1 MAWVDRCSGQHTDY
15 SYRVSKNLFNDRVK
29 VTIGGSV
36 SSDADPTQNMK
47 ENFVDDISLE
57 YRLDKRDN
65 MSLKVYRYNTQESIL
80 EGEVID
86 TGVGF
91 VVRKKLNRLGNL
103 FRLSRDPEKRQ
114 QREEKRAQ
122 RKNTKPNERPA
133 HPTETSSSTPSET
146 SADHE

>member
-1 MAWVDRCSGQHTDY
+1 M
-15 SYRVSKNLFNDRVK
+15 
-29 VTIGGSV
+29 
-36 SSDADPTQNMK
+36 
-47 ENFVDDISLE
+47 DDISLE

-103 FRLSRDPEKRQ
+103 FRLTRDPKN
-114 QREEKRAQ
+114 ASNG
-122 RKNTKPNERPA
+122 RKDALDANRRDRRPGTLQ
-133 HPTETSSSTPSET
+133 PLLRGF
-146 SADHE
+146 D